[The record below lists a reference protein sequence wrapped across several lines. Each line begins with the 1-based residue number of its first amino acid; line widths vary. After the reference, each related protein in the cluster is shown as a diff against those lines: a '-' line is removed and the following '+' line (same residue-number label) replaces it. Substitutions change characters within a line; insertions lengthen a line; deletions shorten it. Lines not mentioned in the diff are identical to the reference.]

1 MQVRMKGYGH
11 DHSIQLEVGSTIK
24 QALEAVGI
32 HASTVLVSHEDVVL
46 PHVTILNG
54 DIELDLIIVSSGG

>member
-1 MQVRMKGYGH
+1 MKGYGH

-46 PHVTILNG
+46 PHVTILNS

>member
-1 MQVRMKGYGH
+1 MKGYGH

-46 PHVTILNG
+46 PHVTILNS
-54 DIELDLIIVSSGG
+54 DIDLDLIIVSSGG